1 MKQRVSFGA
10 KEKRRDQRRAISI
23 EGSIDGVRVD
33 LIDLSVT
40 GLGGRTIA
48 LRNSASL
55 YIHEGRY
62 ATLEFTS
69 PDGQQVA
76 LSVKIQRIDHAA
88 GEFGA
93 TFLNLSDRDF
103 DAVEKLMFPRRG
115 NAKAQPA

>member
-10 KEKRRDQRRAISI
+10 KERRRDQRRPISI

-33 LIDLSVT
+33 LFDLSFAGVGGCT
-40 GLGGRTIA
+40 IVLGKSAGLNIR
-48 LRNSASL
+48 
-55 YIHEGRY
+55 EGQD
-62 ATLEFTS
+62 ATLAFTD
-69 PDGQQVA
+69 PDGRQVT